1 MKLFKKALAAV
12 LLGAMALTM
21 MTACWGWGA
30 PAAGNSKTSQ
40 AVAAAGKGNALASES
55 NKAMTGLQTASE
67 AIDWDTVDLTKVDW
81 QNPTSAESAAELGK
95 LNNQLNTVR
104 SEVETNLSGFTCA
117 SAAAEN
123 TAENDLYIWTNG
135 KSNPT
140 TGEAYPYLRKVD
152 YQSHIAGPR
161 LALLLSPD
169 FVKLGEFKGTAQDYA
184 ILKDVLK
191 DVEGD
196 VGMTISK
203 VYGMDVLL
211 VTVPKTDRSHISQTP
226 ANQ

>member
-21 MTACWGWGA
+21 MTGCWGA
-30 PAAGNSKTSQ
+30 PATGGSKTSQ
-40 AVAAAGKGNALASES
+40 AVAAVGKGNALASES

-104 SEVETNLSGFTCA
+104 SEVETKLSGFTCA